1 MIPNELVLLLVL
13 ISTLAP
19 LLYIEKNK
27 GIFAKGAE
35 RHISAKQA
43 VHMIAT
49 PRIGGIAVAIGIL
62 SGALLSGNNLF
73 SGLLWTTLPIF
84 LVGLFEDLRS
94 DTPPMF
100 RIGVAALSALLAV
113 FLLNTHVTRIDIP
126 GFDFLMTFTVVSIA
140 FTVFASTGMTH
151 AMNLIDGLN
160 GLSSAVVIAVTSSF
174 GLIAYK
180 YGHSDLMGMNAIIC
194 VAFLSFMFV
203 NFPNGKIFLGD
214 AGAYSVGH
222 LIAWNAIIL
231 LTREPDI
238 SAFAIL
244 LVVLWP
250 VIDTLFAM
258 IRRFTRGVSVS
269 HPDKLHYHHVL
280 MRLVLLLSRGS
291 IGKKEANPI
300 GSVLSWPFIAL
311 PCVAGYFLAENP
323 RAAFFAVS
331 LFILAYIISYHLL
344 VRNAV
349 KFRRKRVNA
358 ETH

>member
-1 MIPNELVLLLVL
+1 MIPNELVLILVL

-19 LLYIEKNK
+19 LLYLEKNK
-27 GIFAKGAE
+27 GIFLKSAK

-43 VHMIAT
+43 VHMVAT
-49 PRIGGIAVAIGIL
+49 PRIGGIPIAIGIL
-62 SGALLSGNNLF
+62 SGALLSDNILF

-84 LVGLFEDLRS
+84 LVGLFEDLQT
-94 DTPPMF
+94 DTPPLL

-113 FLLNTHVTRIDIP
+113 FLLNIHITRVDVP
-126 GFDFLMTFTVVSIA
+126 GFDFLMTFTVVGIA
-140 FTVFASTGMTH
+140 FTIFASTGMTH

-180 YGHSDLMGMNAIIC
+180 YGHSDLMGMNAILC

-203 NFPNGKIFLGD
+203 NFPKGKIFLGD

-222 LIAWNAIIL
+222 LIAWNAVIL
-231 LTREPDI
+231 LNREPNI

-250 VIDTLFAM
+250 VTDTLFAM
-258 IRRFTRGVSVS
+258 IRRFVTGVSVS

-300 GSVLSWPFIAL
+300 GSLLSWPFIAL
-311 PCVAGYFLAENP
+311 PCIAGYFLVEEP
-323 RAAFFAVS
+323 SAAFFPV
-331 LFILAYIISYHLL
+331 LFFVLAYVLSYHLL
-344 VRNAV
+344 VRNAL
-349 KFRRKRVNA
+349 KFRRKRFNRQV
-358 ETH
+358 H